1 MNAKQIEQAKYQME
15 IYVDFF
21 GGSLIDKEKISEAKS
36 IEDLEYIFSR
46 HHDYITDMATDAQ
59 ASLERFKRKIG
70 VKL

>member
-1 MNAKQIEQAKYQME
+1 MTKEELENAKYQMK

-21 GGSLIDKEKISEAKS
+21 GGSLIDKEQIDTAKTV
-36 IEDLEYIFSR
+36 EDLEHIFVR

-70 VKL
+70 VVS